1 MTFWRA
7 IGLFL
12 AAVPATLAGFFLCLG
27 RPFHRRNNRTCAR
40 LYAWGGLK
48 VLNTRVRLE
57 GWQNLPRNEPCVL
70 AANHQSNLDLYFY
83 GQVTPEN
90 AVVVGKQ
97 SLAWVPFFG
106 QIFWLG
112 GNVFIRR
119 KHRARAMSAMAAA
132 SRAIAEKGQSVWIM
146 PEGTRSRGRGLLP
159 FRKGAFHTA
168 VATGAPIT
176 LICVSDYLKTLSEAD
191 GGPSTV
197 TVRVLPPI
205 RTEHLGNEDVPR
217 LMARCRALMIETL
230 TELNGQSPVPEER
243 IDEQAA

>member
-1 MTFWRA
+1 MSWLQR

-12 AAVPATLAGFFLCLG
+12 AAIPATLAGFVLCVA
-27 RPFHRRNNRTCAR
+27 RPFHRANNRACAR
-40 LYAWGGLK
+40 MYAWGGLR

-57 GWQNLPRNEPCVL
+57 GWQHLPAHEPRVL
-70 AANHQSNLDLYFY
+70 VSNHQSNLDLYFI

-97 SLAWVPFFG
+97 SLGWVPFFG

-112 GNVFIRR
+112 GNVLIKRR
-119 KHRARAMSAMAAA
+119 HRQRAMAAMTA
-132 SRAIAEKGQSVWIM
+132 ANRAIAVNGQSVWIM

-176 LICVSDYLKTLSEAD
+176 LVCVSDYLKTLKD
-191 GGPSTV
+191 GKGPHTV
-197 TVRVLPPI
+197 TIRVLPPVE
-205 RTEHLGNEDVPR
+205 TEHLGSADVSW
-217 LMARCRALMIETL
+217 LMAHCRSLMIEHL
-230 TELNGQSPVPEER
+230 TELNGESPVREEA
-243 IDEQAA
+243 EAQEAA

>member
-7 IGLFL
+7 TGLFL
-12 AAVPATLAGFFLCLG
+12 AAIPATLAGFLLCLF
-27 RPFHRRNNRTCAR
+27 RPFHRRNNKACAR
-40 LYAWGGLK
+40 LYARGGLR

-119 KHRARAMSAMAAA
+119 RHRARAMSAMAAA

-159 FRKGAFHTA
+159 FKKGAFHTA

-176 LICVSDYLKTLSEAD
+176 LICVSDYINALRRAD
-191 GGPSTV
+191 GGPCTV

-205 RTEHLGNEDVPR
+205 RTEHLRNEDVPE
-217 LMARCRALMIETL
+217 LMTRCRALMIETL
-230 TELNGQSPVPEER
+230 TELNGESPVPHEQRDEE
-243 IDEQAA
+243 AA

>member
-12 AAVPATLAGFFLCLG
+12 AAIPATLAGFVLCLF
-27 RPFHRRNNRTCAR
+27 RPFHRRNNRDCAR
-40 LYAWGGLK
+40 MYAQTGLR
-48 VLNTRVRLE
+48 VLNARVKVE
-57 GWQNLPRNEPCVL
+57 GWHNLPRHEPCVL

-83 GQVTPEN
+83 GQVIPEN

-119 KHRARAMSAMAAA
+119 QHRQKAMSAMAAA
-132 SRAIAEKGQSVWIM
+132 SRAIVEKRQSLWIM
-146 PEGTRSRGRGLLP
+146 PEGTRSQGRGLLP

-176 LICVSDYLKTLSEAD
+176 LVCFSDYLKALRQAD
-191 GGPSTV
+191 GGPCTV

-205 RTEHLGNEDVPR
+205 RTEHLGIGDVPQ
-217 LMARCRALMIETL
+217 LMARCRALMIEAL
-230 TELNGQSPVPEER
+230 TEINGESPVPGEGQGEE
-243 IDEQAA
+243 AA